1 MALQKWNPRLFLFVY
16 GGRSVLRSWS
26 RVLPFAPWLA
36 GSRNAGSFFWDK
48 NLG

>member
-1 MALQKWNPRLFLFVY
+1 MALPKWNPRLFLFVY